1 MNPFRRTPR
10 SVRFRLTAWNV
21 SILAMVIL
29 TLGIASHYVLQGDL
43 IRSLDRQML
52 DRGMGMVRAL
62 ELAPAD
68 EEERRAAW
76 QQREAE
82 ERARPPRPFRQAAR
96 NNERNR
102 SGSSSPH
109 RPRALTLTR
118 RDYMRLTPEAPYDEA
133 SFQRAAETGEI
144 VRVTTTLEG
153 DPVRILSLPVR
164 HEGRVDGVVQI
175 VRLLSDYQDALR
187 ASSRTLLML
196 TPFALLLSGFVGAF
210 LTGRAL
216 LPVRTLRHAAD
227 QIQEESLSH
236 RLPVVGGDEFAG
248 LAETIND
255 MLDRLERAFRQQA
268 RFTADASHE
277 LRTPLTVLRG
287 NISLA
292 LARPRSAEEY
302 RETLERVHQATERMS
317 GLVEDLLLLARA
329 DASQLLTDAEEVP
342 LSEILITAA
351 EALHER
357 AITFELPS
365 EGADL
370 RVYGNHRLL
379 ITLFTN
385 LLTNAHRHT
394 PAEGAIGIR
403 AVRHQ
408 DSIAITVHDTGEG
421 IPPEHLPHILDRF
434 YRVDD
439 SRSSGSGGAGLG
451 LAICQ
456 SIARA
461 HGGSLEVHSAPG
473 EGTAATVTLP
483 LA

>member
-1 MNPFRRTPR
+1 M
-10 SVRFRLTAWNV
+10 
-21 SILAMVIL
+21 
-29 TLGIASHYVLQGDL
+29 
-43 IRSLDRQML
+43 
-52 DRGMGMVRAL
+52 
-62 ELAPAD
+62 
-68 EEERRAAW
+68 
-76 QQREAE
+76 
-82 ERARPPRPFRQAAR
+82 
-96 NNERNR
+96 
-102 SGSSSPH
+102 
-109 RPRALTLTR
+109 
-118 RDYMRLTPEAPYDEA
+118 
-133 SFQRAAETGEI
+133 
-144 VRVTTTLEG
+144 
-153 DPVRILSLPVR
+153 
-164 HEGRVDGVVQI
+164 
-175 VRLLSDYQDALR
+175 
-187 ASSRTLLML
+187 
-196 TPFALLLSGFVGAF
+196 
-210 LTGRAL
+210 
-216 LPVRTLRHAAD
+216 
-227 QIQEESLSH
+227 
-236 RLPVVGGDEFAG
+236 
-248 LAETIND
+248 
-255 MLDRLERAFRQQA
+255 
-268 RFTADASHE
+268 
-277 LRTPLTVLRG
+277 
-287 NISLA
+287 
-292 LARPRSAEEY
+292 
-302 RETLERVHQATERMS
+302 HQATERMS
-317 GLVEDLLLLARA
+317 GLVEICPRPRRCVA
-329 DASQLLTDAEEVP
+329 ASPTRKRS

-394 PAEGAIGIR
+394 PAECAIGIR

-473 EGTAATVTLP
+473 KAAATVTLP

>member
-1 MNPFRRTPR
+1 MTPSWRTHR
-10 SVRFRLTAWNV
+10 SVRFWLTAWNV
-21 SILAMVIL
+21 SIVAVVIL

-52 DRGMGMVRAL
+52 DRGMGIVRAL
-62 ELAPAD
+62 EQAPAD
-68 EEERRAAW
+68 EEKRKAEW
-76 QQREAE
+76 QRREAE
-82 ERARPPRPFRQAAR
+82 ERARPTRPFRQPGR
-96 NNERNR
+96 DGERNR
-102 SGSSSPH
+102 SGSATLH
-109 RPRALTLTR
+109 RPRALTLAYL
-118 RDYMRLTPEAPYDEA
+118 DYMRLTPEAPYDEA
-133 SFQRAAETGEI
+133 SFRRAAETGEI

-164 HEGRVDGVVQI
+164 HDGRVDGVVQI
-175 VRLLSDYQDALR
+175 VRILSDYQDALR

-216 LPVRTLRHAAD
+216 HPVRTLRHAAD
-227 QIQEESLSH
+227 QIQEESLSQ
-236 RLPVVGGDEFAG
+236 RLPVIGGDEFAG
-248 LAETIND
+248 LAETFNA

-292 LARPRSAEEY
+292 LARSRTAEEY

-329 DASQLLTDAEEVP
+329 DASQLLTDVEEVP
-342 LSEILITAA
+342 LSEILTAAA
-351 EALHER
+351 EAIHDR
-357 AITFELPS
+357 AIAVELPS
-365 EGADL
+365 DEANL
-370 RVYGNHRLL
+370 CVNGNHRLL
-379 ITLFTN
+379 VTLFTN

-394 PAEGAIGIR
+394 PPEGTVGIR
-403 AVRHQ
+403 AVRRR
-408 DSIAITVHDTGEG
+408 DSVAITVHDTGEG

-439 SRSSGSGGAGLG
+439 SRSSKSGGAGLG

-461 HGGSLEVHSAPG
+461 HGGTLEIQSTPG
-473 EGTAATVTLP
+473 KGTAATVTIP